1 MNRAKYLLVFLS
13 GIILYIGLSLFWGEN
28 SFKNYS
34 SLVEQKKAIV
44 KHKVD
49 LEDIYTELSLEVSAL
64 YNDKAIIAAY
74 ARKLDYVADG
84 EKIIKINGLKPYQR
98 TLYDTGSVVRYI
110 PDDFLSEKIIK
121 ICSIIFSFCVFLLF
135 FIWDI
140 KNHNITFG
148 KKKKLLLQEFLCMKC
163 LKSDFDSIKKCADSL
178 KNAQVVI
185 IPTDTVYGFS
195 AIVDDESKTKEKIQK
210 IKGRGDEKP
219 FIQLISSPEDIKK
232 YTDDKIP
239 SKLLDYWPGPLT
251 IIVNDKR
258 INSTTAFRCPADE
271 WLRKIIKECNAPI
284 YSTSVNRSGNPI
296 LETENEILAEFND
309 EVDLFVL
316 DGDKINALPSTIVS
330 VCDGNFKIIRQGC
343 LKIY

>member
-1 MNRAKYLLVFLS
+1 M
-13 GIILYIGLSLFWGEN
+13 E
-28 SFKNYS
+28 
-34 SLVEQKKAIV
+34 
-44 KHKVD
+44 
-49 LEDIYTELSLEVSAL
+49 
-64 YNDKAIIAAY
+64 
-74 ARKLDYVADG
+74 
-84 EKIIKINGLKPYQR
+84 
-98 TLYDTGSVVRYI
+98 
-110 PDDFLSEKIIK
+110 
-121 ICSIIFSFCVFLLF
+121 
-135 FIWDI
+135 
-140 KNHNITFG
+140 

-195 AIVDDESKTKEKIQK
+195 AIVDDDSKTKEKIQK

-232 YTDDKIP
+232 YTDDEIP
-239 SKLLDYWPGPLT
+239 SNLLDYWPGPLT

-343 LKIY
+343 LKIN

>member
-1 MNRAKYLLVFLS
+1 MV
-13 GIILYIGLSLFWGEN
+13 
-28 SFKNYS
+28 
-34 SLVEQKKAIV
+34 
-44 KHKVD
+44 
-49 LEDIYTELSLEVSAL
+49 
-64 YNDKAIIAAY
+64 
-74 ARKLDYVADG
+74 
-84 EKIIKINGLKPYQR
+84 
-98 TLYDTGSVVRYI
+98 
-110 PDDFLSEKIIK
+110 
-121 ICSIIFSFCVFLLF
+121 
-135 FIWDI
+135 
-140 KNHNITFG
+140 

-195 AIVDDESKTKEKIQK
+195 AIVDDGSKTKEKIQK

-232 YTDDKIP
+232 YTDDEIP
-239 SKLLDYWPGPLT
+239 SNLLDYWPGPLT

-343 LKIY
+343 LKIN

>member
-1 MNRAKYLLVFLS
+1 M
-13 GIILYIGLSLFWGEN
+13 
-28 SFKNYS
+28 
-34 SLVEQKKAIV
+34 
-44 KHKVD
+44 
-49 LEDIYTELSLEVSAL
+49 
-64 YNDKAIIAAY
+64 
-74 ARKLDYVADG
+74 
-84 EKIIKINGLKPYQR
+84 
-98 TLYDTGSVVRYI
+98 
-110 PDDFLSEKIIK
+110 
-121 ICSIIFSFCVFLLF
+121 
-135 FIWDI
+135 
-140 KNHNITFG
+140 G

-195 AIVDDESKTKEKIQK
+195 AIVDDDSKTKEKIQK

-232 YTDDKIP
+232 YTDDEIP

-343 LKIY
+343 LKIN

>member
-1 MNRAKYLLVFLS
+1 M
-13 GIILYIGLSLFWGEN
+13 E
-28 SFKNYS
+28 
-34 SLVEQKKAIV
+34 
-44 KHKVD
+44 
-49 LEDIYTELSLEVSAL
+49 
-64 YNDKAIIAAY
+64 
-74 ARKLDYVADG
+74 
-84 EKIIKINGLKPYQR
+84 
-98 TLYDTGSVVRYI
+98 
-110 PDDFLSEKIIK
+110 
-121 ICSIIFSFCVFLLF
+121 
-135 FIWDI
+135 
-140 KNHNITFG
+140 

-163 LKSDFDSIKKCADSL
+163 LKSDFDSIKKCSDSL

-232 YTDDKIP
+232 YTDDEIP
-239 SKLLDYWPGPLT
+239 SNLLNYWPGPLT

-343 LKIY
+343 LKIN

>member
-1 MNRAKYLLVFLS
+1 M
-13 GIILYIGLSLFWGEN
+13 E
-28 SFKNYS
+28 
-34 SLVEQKKAIV
+34 
-44 KHKVD
+44 
-49 LEDIYTELSLEVSAL
+49 
-64 YNDKAIIAAY
+64 
-74 ARKLDYVADG
+74 
-84 EKIIKINGLKPYQR
+84 
-98 TLYDTGSVVRYI
+98 
-110 PDDFLSEKIIK
+110 
-121 ICSIIFSFCVFLLF
+121 
-135 FIWDI
+135 
-140 KNHNITFG
+140 

-232 YTDDKIP
+232 YTDDEIP
-239 SKLLDYWPGPLT
+239 SSLLDYWPGPLT

-343 LKIY
+343 LIID

>member
-1 MNRAKYLLVFLS
+1 M
-13 GIILYIGLSLFWGEN
+13 E
-28 SFKNYS
+28 
-34 SLVEQKKAIV
+34 
-44 KHKVD
+44 
-49 LEDIYTELSLEVSAL
+49 
-64 YNDKAIIAAY
+64 
-74 ARKLDYVADG
+74 
-84 EKIIKINGLKPYQR
+84 
-98 TLYDTGSVVRYI
+98 
-110 PDDFLSEKIIK
+110 
-121 ICSIIFSFCVFLLF
+121 
-135 FIWDI
+135 
-140 KNHNITFG
+140 

-232 YTDDKIP
+232 YTDDEIP
-239 SKLLDYWPGPLT
+239 SSLLDYWPGPLT

-343 LKIY
+343 LKIN

>member
-1 MNRAKYLLVFLS
+1 
-13 GIILYIGLSLFWGEN
+13 
-28 SFKNYS
+28 
-34 SLVEQKKAIV
+34 
-44 KHKVD
+44 
-49 LEDIYTELSLEVSAL
+49 
-64 YNDKAIIAAY
+64 
-74 ARKLDYVADG
+74 
-84 EKIIKINGLKPYQR
+84 
-98 TLYDTGSVVRYI
+98 
-110 PDDFLSEKIIK
+110 
-121 ICSIIFSFCVFLLF
+121 
-135 FIWDI
+135 
-140 KNHNITFG
+140 
-148 KKKKLLLQEFLCMKC
+148 MKC

-219 FIQLISSPEDIKK
+219 FIQLISGPEDIKK
-232 YTDDKIP
+232 YTDDEIP

-343 LKIY
+343 LKID

>member
-1 MNRAKYLLVFLS
+1 M
-13 GIILYIGLSLFWGEN
+13 E
-28 SFKNYS
+28 
-34 SLVEQKKAIV
+34 
-44 KHKVD
+44 
-49 LEDIYTELSLEVSAL
+49 
-64 YNDKAIIAAY
+64 
-74 ARKLDYVADG
+74 
-84 EKIIKINGLKPYQR
+84 
-98 TLYDTGSVVRYI
+98 
-110 PDDFLSEKIIK
+110 
-121 ICSIIFSFCVFLLF
+121 
-135 FIWDI
+135 
-140 KNHNITFG
+140 

-219 FIQLISSPEDIKK
+219 FIQLISGPEDIKK
-232 YTDDKIP
+232 YTDDEIP

-343 LKIY
+343 LKID

>member
-1 MNRAKYLLVFLS
+1 M
-13 GIILYIGLSLFWGEN
+13 E
-28 SFKNYS
+28 
-34 SLVEQKKAIV
+34 
-44 KHKVD
+44 
-49 LEDIYTELSLEVSAL
+49 
-64 YNDKAIIAAY
+64 
-74 ARKLDYVADG
+74 
-84 EKIIKINGLKPYQR
+84 
-98 TLYDTGSVVRYI
+98 
-110 PDDFLSEKIIK
+110 
-121 ICSIIFSFCVFLLF
+121 
-135 FIWDI
+135 
-140 KNHNITFG
+140 

-232 YTDDKIP
+232 YTDDEIP

-343 LKIY
+343 LKIN

>member
-1 MNRAKYLLVFLS
+1 M
-13 GIILYIGLSLFWGEN
+13 
-28 SFKNYS
+28 
-34 SLVEQKKAIV
+34 
-44 KHKVD
+44 
-49 LEDIYTELSLEVSAL
+49 
-64 YNDKAIIAAY
+64 
-74 ARKLDYVADG
+74 
-84 EKIIKINGLKPYQR
+84 
-98 TLYDTGSVVRYI
+98 
-110 PDDFLSEKIIK
+110 
-121 ICSIIFSFCVFLLF
+121 
-135 FIWDI
+135 
-140 KNHNITFG
+140 G

-232 YTDDKIP
+232 YTDDEIP
-239 SKLLDYWPGPLT
+239 SNLLDYWPGPLT

-343 LKIY
+343 LKID

>member
-1 MNRAKYLLVFLS
+1 M
-13 GIILYIGLSLFWGEN
+13 E
-28 SFKNYS
+28 
-34 SLVEQKKAIV
+34 
-44 KHKVD
+44 
-49 LEDIYTELSLEVSAL
+49 
-64 YNDKAIIAAY
+64 
-74 ARKLDYVADG
+74 
-84 EKIIKINGLKPYQR
+84 
-98 TLYDTGSVVRYI
+98 
-110 PDDFLSEKIIK
+110 
-121 ICSIIFSFCVFLLF
+121 
-135 FIWDI
+135 
-140 KNHNITFG
+140 

-232 YTDDKIP
+232 YTDDEIP
-239 SKLLDYWPGPLT
+239 SNLLNYWPGPLT

-343 LKIY
+343 LKIN

>member
-1 MNRAKYLLVFLS
+1 M
-13 GIILYIGLSLFWGEN
+13 E
-28 SFKNYS
+28 
-34 SLVEQKKAIV
+34 
-44 KHKVD
+44 
-49 LEDIYTELSLEVSAL
+49 
-64 YNDKAIIAAY
+64 
-74 ARKLDYVADG
+74 
-84 EKIIKINGLKPYQR
+84 
-98 TLYDTGSVVRYI
+98 
-110 PDDFLSEKIIK
+110 
-121 ICSIIFSFCVFLLF
+121 
-135 FIWDI
+135 
-140 KNHNITFG
+140 

-232 YTDDKIP
+232 YTDDEIP
-239 SKLLDYWPGPLT
+239 SNLLDYWPGPLT

-343 LKIY
+343 LKIN

>member
-1 MNRAKYLLVFLS
+1 M
-13 GIILYIGLSLFWGEN
+13 E
-28 SFKNYS
+28 
-34 SLVEQKKAIV
+34 
-44 KHKVD
+44 
-49 LEDIYTELSLEVSAL
+49 
-64 YNDKAIIAAY
+64 
-74 ARKLDYVADG
+74 
-84 EKIIKINGLKPYQR
+84 
-98 TLYDTGSVVRYI
+98 
-110 PDDFLSEKIIK
+110 
-121 ICSIIFSFCVFLLF
+121 
-135 FIWDI
+135 
-140 KNHNITFG
+140 

-232 YTDDKIP
+232 YTDDEIP
-239 SKLLDYWPGPLT
+239 SNLLDYWPGPLT

>member
-1 MNRAKYLLVFLS
+1 M
-13 GIILYIGLSLFWGEN
+13 E
-28 SFKNYS
+28 
-34 SLVEQKKAIV
+34 
-44 KHKVD
+44 
-49 LEDIYTELSLEVSAL
+49 
-64 YNDKAIIAAY
+64 
-74 ARKLDYVADG
+74 
-84 EKIIKINGLKPYQR
+84 
-98 TLYDTGSVVRYI
+98 
-110 PDDFLSEKIIK
+110 
-121 ICSIIFSFCVFLLF
+121 
-135 FIWDI
+135 
-140 KNHNITFG
+140 

-232 YTDDKIP
+232 YTDDEIP
-239 SKLLDYWPGPLT
+239 SSLLDYWPGPLT

-343 LKIY
+343 LKID

>member
-1 MNRAKYLLVFLS
+1 M
-13 GIILYIGLSLFWGEN
+13 E
-28 SFKNYS
+28 
-34 SLVEQKKAIV
+34 
-44 KHKVD
+44 
-49 LEDIYTELSLEVSAL
+49 
-64 YNDKAIIAAY
+64 
-74 ARKLDYVADG
+74 
-84 EKIIKINGLKPYQR
+84 
-98 TLYDTGSVVRYI
+98 
-110 PDDFLSEKIIK
+110 
-121 ICSIIFSFCVFLLF
+121 
-135 FIWDI
+135 
-140 KNHNITFG
+140 

-163 LKSDFDSIKKCADSL
+163 LKSDFDSIKKCSDSL

-232 YTDDKIP
+232 YTDDEIP

-343 LKIY
+343 LKIN

>member
-1 MNRAKYLLVFLS
+1 M
-13 GIILYIGLSLFWGEN
+13 
-28 SFKNYS
+28 
-34 SLVEQKKAIV
+34 
-44 KHKVD
+44 
-49 LEDIYTELSLEVSAL
+49 
-64 YNDKAIIAAY
+64 
-74 ARKLDYVADG
+74 
-84 EKIIKINGLKPYQR
+84 
-98 TLYDTGSVVRYI
+98 
-110 PDDFLSEKIIK
+110 
-121 ICSIIFSFCVFLLF
+121 
-135 FIWDI
+135 
-140 KNHNITFG
+140 G

-232 YTDDKIP
+232 YTDDEIP

-343 LKIY
+343 LKID